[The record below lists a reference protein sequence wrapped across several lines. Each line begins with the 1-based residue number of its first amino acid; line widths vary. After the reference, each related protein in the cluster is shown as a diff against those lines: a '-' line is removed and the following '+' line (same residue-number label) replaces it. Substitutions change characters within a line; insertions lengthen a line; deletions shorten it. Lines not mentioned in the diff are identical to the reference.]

1 MCLADRYKTIYIC
14 ASGSVGGA
22 RPCQGRGRGFESRL
36 ALFKSYN
43 TISYMREWLSWWST
57 TLPRS
62 GPRVRVPSRAL
73 LLRTGNLDLQGFLFF
88 CCSVKVD
95 YGFSVISIYF
105 SDFPHYHL
113 VWYNFHSPVLY
124 DCYVVIPCYHLVW
137 YNNGLYHVLF
147 SSVVIPCYHL
157 VWYNFELENKIDQ
170 PVVIPCYHLVWYNS
184 NVSSFVSNLV
194 VIPCYHLVW
203 YNYVS

>member
-1 MCLADRYKTIYIC
+1 MEHDLAKVGAAGSSPVSRSLKATIQFHIC

-73 LLRTGNLDLQGFLFF
+73 LLKTGNFDLQGFLFF
-88 CCSVKVD
+88 CCSVKAGYSLLLLITVLRSKP
-95 YGFSVISIYF
+95 FVQRQSF
-105 SDFPHYHL
+105 FFLHY
-113 VWYNFHSPVLY
+113 
-124 DCYVVIPCYHLVW
+124 D
-137 YNNGLYHVLF
+137 
-147 SSVVIPCYHL
+147 
-157 VWYNFELENKIDQ
+157 KIGT
-170 PVVIPCYHLVWYNS
+170 VH
-184 NVSSFVSNLV
+184 
-194 VIPCYHLVW
+194 
-203 YNYVS
+203 

>member
-73 LLRTGNLDLQGFLFF
+73 LLRTGSLDLQGFLFF
-88 CCSVKVD
+88 CCSVKAGYSLLLLITVLRSKP
-95 YGFSVISIYF
+95 FVQRQSF
-105 SDFPHYHL
+105 FFLHY
-113 VWYNFHSPVLY
+113 
-124 DCYVVIPCYHLVW
+124 D
-137 YNNGLYHVLF
+137 
-147 SSVVIPCYHL
+147 
-157 VWYNFELENKIDQ
+157 KIGT
-170 PVVIPCYHLVWYNS
+170 VH
-184 NVSSFVSNLV
+184 
-194 VIPCYHLVW
+194 
-203 YNYVS
+203 

>member
-73 LLRTGNLDLQGFLFF
+73 LLKTGNFDLQGFLFF
-88 CCSVKVD
+88 CCSVKAGYSLLLLITVLRSKP
-95 YGFSVISIYF
+95 FVQRQSF
-105 SDFPHYHL
+105 FFLHY
-113 VWYNFHSPVLY
+113 
-124 DCYVVIPCYHLVW
+124 D
-137 YNNGLYHVLF
+137 
-147 SSVVIPCYHL
+147 
-157 VWYNFELENKIDQ
+157 KIGT
-170 PVVIPCYHLVWYNS
+170 VH
-184 NVSSFVSNLV
+184 
-194 VIPCYHLVW
+194 
-203 YNYVS
+203 

>member
-1 MCLADRYKTIYIC
+1 MYLADRYKTIYIC

-73 LLRTGNLDLQGFLFF
+73 LLRTGSLDLQGFLFF
-88 CCSVKVD
+88 CCSVKAGYSLLLLITVLRSKP
-95 YGFSVISIYF
+95 FVQRQSF
-105 SDFPHYHL
+105 FFLHY
-113 VWYNFHSPVLY
+113 
-124 DCYVVIPCYHLVW
+124 D
-137 YNNGLYHVLF
+137 
-147 SSVVIPCYHL
+147 
-157 VWYNFELENKIDQ
+157 KIGT
-170 PVVIPCYHLVWYNS
+170 VH
-184 NVSSFVSNLV
+184 
-194 VIPCYHLVW
+194 
-203 YNYVS
+203 

>member
-1 MCLADRYKTIYIC
+1 MCLTDRYKTIYIC

-73 LLRTGNLDLQGFLFF
+73 LLKTGNFDLQGFLFF
-88 CCSVKVD
+88 CCSVKAGYSLLLLITVLRSKP
-95 YGFSVISIYF
+95 FVQRQSF
-105 SDFPHYHL
+105 FFLHY
-113 VWYNFHSPVLY
+113 
-124 DCYVVIPCYHLVW
+124 D
-137 YNNGLYHVLF
+137 
-147 SSVVIPCYHL
+147 
-157 VWYNFELENKIDQ
+157 KIGT
-170 PVVIPCYHLVWYNS
+170 VH
-184 NVSSFVSNLV
+184 
-194 VIPCYHLVW
+194 
-203 YNYVS
+203 

>member
-73 LLRTGNLDLQGFLFF
+73 LLRTGILDLQGFLFF
-88 CCSVKVD
+88 CCSVKAGYSLLLLITVLRSKP
-95 YGFSVISIYF
+95 FVQRQSF
-105 SDFPHYHL
+105 FFLHY
-113 VWYNFHSPVLY
+113 
-124 DCYVVIPCYHLVW
+124 D
-137 YNNGLYHVLF
+137 
-147 SSVVIPCYHL
+147 
-157 VWYNFELENKIDQ
+157 KIGT
-170 PVVIPCYHLVWYNS
+170 VH
-184 NVSSFVSNLV
+184 
-194 VIPCYHLVW
+194 
-203 YNYVS
+203 

>member
-1 MCLADRYKTIYIC
+1 MEHDLAKVGAAGSSPVSRSLKATIQFHIC

-113 VWYNFHSPVLY
+113 VWYNPVF
-124 DCYVVIPCYHLVW
+124 D
-137 YNNGLYHVLF
+137 
-147 SSVVIPCYHL
+147 
-157 VWYNFELENKIDQ
+157 
-170 PVVIPCYHLVWYNS
+170 
-184 NVSSFVSNLV
+184 SFKK
-194 VIPCYHLVW
+194 
-203 YNYVS
+203 

>member
-36 ALFKSYN
+36 ALFKRYK

-73 LLRTGNLDLQGFLFF
+73 LLRTGNFDLQGFLFF
-88 CCSVKVD
+88 CCSVKAGYSLLLLITVLRSKP
-95 YGFSVISIYF
+95 FVQRQSF
-105 SDFPHYHL
+105 FFLHY
-113 VWYNFHSPVLY
+113 
-124 DCYVVIPCYHLVW
+124 D
-137 YNNGLYHVLF
+137 
-147 SSVVIPCYHL
+147 
-157 VWYNFELENKIDQ
+157 KIGT
-170 PVVIPCYHLVWYNS
+170 VH
-184 NVSSFVSNLV
+184 
-194 VIPCYHLVW
+194 
-203 YNYVS
+203 